1 MSEEK
6 RNILNT
12 INSPDDLKKVP
23 EDDLIQLCKEL
34 REKIIDECSEHPG
47 HFGAGLGVVELTVA
61 LHYVFDAPYDNI
73 VWDVGHQAY
82 PHKIL
87 TGRRDNFST
96 NRQYKGL
103 SGFPKRSESKYDAF
117 GTGHS
122 STSISAALGMAV
134 AAKMNGEEDRQSVAI
149 IGDGAMTG
157 GLAFEGLNNA
167 GINNANLL
175 VILNDNNM
183 AIDPNVG
190 GINEYLLDIT
200 TSKTYNKLKD
210 DIWHILGRINKI
222 SPGARNFI
230 QKIDNSIKSLMLRQ
244 SNLFEALGFRYFGPV
259 DGHDVNHLIK
269 VLRDLKDIKGPKLL
283 HCITVKGKGFKQAE
297 IDQTTWHAPGKFNKE
312 TGEIIKESKPNTP
325 PKFQD
330 VFGHTI
336 LELAQEPKNRGYN
349 ASHAKRMFFEHHDE
363 RNAGSVFRRGDCRA
377 TCCYFFSRVSRTRP
391 RPVL

>member
-1 MSEEK
+1 
-6 RNILNT
+6 
-12 INSPDDLKKVP
+12 
-23 EDDLIQLCKEL
+23 
-34 REKIIDECSEHPG
+34 
-47 HFGAGLGVVELTVA
+47 
-61 LHYVFDAPYDNI
+61 
-73 VWDVGHQAY
+73 
-82 PHKIL
+82 
-87 TGRRDNFST
+87 
-96 NRQYKGL
+96 
-103 SGFPKRSESKYDAF
+103 
-117 GTGHS
+117 
-122 STSISAALGMAV
+122 
-134 AAKMNGEEDRQSVAI
+134 
-149 IGDGAMTG
+149 
-157 GLAFEGLNNA
+157 
-167 GINNANLL
+167 
-175 VILNDNNM
+175 M

-336 LELAQEPKNRGYN
+336 LELAHRNPKIVGITPAMPSGCSLNI
-349 ASHAKRMFFEHHDE
+349 
-363 RNAGSVFRRGDCRA
+363 
-377 TCCYFFSRVSRTRP
+377 
-391 RPVL
+391 

>member
-1 MSEEK
+1 M
-6 RNILNT
+6 
-12 INSPDDLKKVP
+12 
-23 EDDLIQLCKEL
+23 
-34 REKIIDECSEHPG
+34 
-47 HFGAGLGVVELTVA
+47 
-61 LHYVFDAPYDNI
+61 FDAPYDNI

-200 TSKTYNKLKD
+200 TSKTYNKLND

-312 TGEIIKESKPNTP
+312 TARASFT
-325 PKFQD
+325 
-330 VFGHTI
+330 V
-336 LELAQEPKNRGYN
+336 LLLA
-349 ASHAKRMFFEHHDE
+349 
-363 RNAGSVFRRGDCRA
+363 
-377 TCCYFFSRVSRTRP
+377 
-391 RPVL
+391 LL